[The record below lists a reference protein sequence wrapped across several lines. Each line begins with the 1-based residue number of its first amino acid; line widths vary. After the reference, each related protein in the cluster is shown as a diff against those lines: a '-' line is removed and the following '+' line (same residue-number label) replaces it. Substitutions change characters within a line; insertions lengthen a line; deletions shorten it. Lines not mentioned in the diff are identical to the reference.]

1 MREKRKEK
9 REKREKRGKKRE
21 GRRKPCEAKV
31 EQREVIFLLLQA
43 FQVLYKW

>member
-9 REKREKRGKKRE
+9 REKRGKKSE

>member
-9 REKREKRGKKRE
+9 RENRGKKRE

-31 EQREVIFLLLQA
+31 EQREVSFLLLQA
-43 FQVLYKW
+43 FQVLYKC